1 MRIEDTHAGAAG
13 ANAVEQAAAKTGAKI
28 VPKGNTGD
36 ERDSVE
42 LSSLSSSLSAA
53 TDREA
58 RIGQLRL
65 EVQAGRYNPP
75 ASEVARSIVDETLS
89 GKK

>member
-1 MRIEDTHAGAAG
+1 MRIEDTHVGAAG

-58 RIGQLRL
+58 RIEQLRL

>member
-1 MRIEDTHAGAAG
+1 MRIEDTRVGAAG
-13 ANAVEQAAAKTGAKI
+13 ADAVEQAAKAGAK
-28 VPKGNTGD
+28 VAPERNKVED
-36 ERDSVE
+36 RDSVE
-42 LSSLSSSLSAA
+42 LSSLSSRLSAA

-58 RIGQLRL
+58 KIEQLRL

-89 GKK
+89 ERK